1 MKITWLLTTLAAT
14 TWAAPQATQTSNDVD
29 WSALGNA
36 IRSFTFSLPSQTGN
50 LDNIASPP
58 RSLFAQIVNNVP
70 PTALAQII
78 IPAQRKELAS
88 SFKAGATPD
97 WYQSLPTDVKSYLSV
112 VKSQLKEGA
121 LTATHAAAT
130 QTPTPVTT
138 ADGAAA
144 STSSE
149 GMAARPTGA
158 GVVVSGMGGLGVLGV
173 ALVL

>member
-1 MKITWLLTTLAAT
+1 M
-14 TWAAPQATQTSNDVD
+14 
-29 WSALGNA
+29 
-36 IRSFTFSLPSQTGN
+36 
-50 LDNIASPP
+50 
-58 RSLFAQIVNNVP
+58 NNVP

-88 SFKAGATPD
+88 SFKAGNTPD

-112 VKSQLKEGA
+112 VKTQLREGA

-138 ADGAAA
+138 GEGGAAA

-149 GMAARPTGA
+149 GTAARPTGA
-158 GVVVSGMGGLGVLGV
+158 GVLVSGMGALGVLGV